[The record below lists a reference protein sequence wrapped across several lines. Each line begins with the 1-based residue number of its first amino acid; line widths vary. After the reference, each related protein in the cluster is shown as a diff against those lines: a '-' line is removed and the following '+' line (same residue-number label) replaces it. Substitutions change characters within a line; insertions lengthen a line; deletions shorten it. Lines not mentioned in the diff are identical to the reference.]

1 MSVCVRAMGHSVS
14 NSLAG
19 ADGYSSTRP
28 PVVQWLCS
36 SSEPSVPVND
46 SIGDEKSAR
55 AGVLPVA
62 TQVLQNAAPYGVDNS
77 RHVDDAE
84 QSTAFAEDLWLGA
97 ARCVLARRSLRTARM
112 HGRAVITGVS
122 SERRSGRSSYSE
134 HAAGRA
140 RIESDVADGIVTT
153 GRDTQL
159 MRSRRHQT
167 RGTEVREPAAETVT
181 VRRTQNSAHED
192 GIGDDRSADA
202 D

>member
-1 MSVCVRAMGHSVS
+1 MSLCVRAMGHSVS

-36 SSEPSVPVND
+36 SSEPSVPSVND

-84 QSTAFAEDLWLGA
+84 QSTVFAEDLWLGGCSLCSGTPLA
-97 ARCVLARRSLRTARM
+97 QDRAHARPCG
-112 HGRAVITGVS
+112 HHWC
-122 SERRSGRSSYSE
+122 E
-134 HAAGRA
+134 
-140 RIESDVADGIVTT
+140 
-153 GRDTQL
+153 
-159 MRSRRHQT
+159 
-167 RGTEVREPAAETVT
+167 
-181 VRRTQNSAHED
+181 
-192 GIGDDRSADA
+192 
-202 D
+202 